1 MQGVVLAVIS
11 GAITSGLGYC
21 MWYVAMPLLKST
33 QAAVVQL
40 CTPILAA
47 ILGIVFLSEQLT
59 LNFIIAS
66 IVILGAVLV
75 FILNKKNSVNKKPNI
90 TQSFRL

>member
-21 MWYVAMPLLKST
+21 MWYVAMPLLKNT

-40 CTPILAA
+40 CVPIIAALAGV
-47 ILGIVFLSEQLT
+47 LFLSET
-59 LNFIIAS
+59 LSLRFIIAS

-75 FILNKKNSVNKKPNI
+75 FILNKKTV
-90 TQSFRL
+90 